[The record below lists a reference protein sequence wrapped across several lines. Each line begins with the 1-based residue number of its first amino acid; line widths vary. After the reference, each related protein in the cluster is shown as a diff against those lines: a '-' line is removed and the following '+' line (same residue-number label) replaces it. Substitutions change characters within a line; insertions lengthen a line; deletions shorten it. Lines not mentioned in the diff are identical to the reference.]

1 MCNVNKVKCLLMF
14 MRTRNVQN
22 TNVYYLLFINP
33 LHLHWEAAT
42 CCHECD
48 RQKTV
53 KLPFCPSSHGFFLCF
68 LPPPTIFYLLF
79 SGHSYAAGRPP
90 PIASP
95 LRSTEYHVSYHYI
108 SVPLLNGVLFAGK

>member
-22 TNVYYLLFINP
+22 TNVYYLLTPCICIGRLPHVVTN
-33 LHLHWEAAT
+33 EI
-42 CCHECD
+42 D
-48 RQKTV
+48 RKH
-53 KLPFCPSSHGFFLCF
+53 KLPFCPSSHAFFLCF

-90 PIASP
+90 PITSP
-95 LRSTEYHVSYHYI
+95 HRSTEYHVSYHYI